1 MENSE
6 TKQRWI
12 NRPFVRGFLA
22 GIVVLAACN
31 LSQPFLERFDPS
43 VETSTFGGILVNW
56 VLSIGVPI
64 AILFAFGWIAN
75 KVLARFGFE
84 GFKAREEWQAGALPG
99 CIAGGIVYLIV
110 SGVIVVF
117 IRSLLRAS

>member
-12 NRPFVRGFLA
+12 NRPFVKGFLA

-43 VETSTFGGILVNW
+43 VETSTFGGIFFNW
-56 VLSIGVPI
+56 ILSIGVPI
-64 AILFAFGWIAN
+64 AILFIFGWITN
-75 KVLARFGFE
+75 KVLSRFGFE
-84 GFKAREEWQAGALPG
+84 GFKASDEWQFGAVPG
-99 CIAGGIVYLIV
+99 CLAGGVVYMILAAIVIFAL
-110 SGVIVVF
+110 SG
-117 IRSLLRAS
+117 AS